1 MLFKYYANIV
11 QTSEIYEVYFDISQR
26 VQKIFEFFKYSS
38 NERDIRSLLRYF
50 TASAEN
56 IEGLFKEVVPFLIK
70 YMVLFFLFRIV
81 F

>member
-38 NERDIRSLLRYF
+38 NERDIRSYFDISQRVQEILKVCLR
-50 TASAEN
+50 
-56 IEGLFKEVVPFLIK
+56 K
-70 YMVLFFLFRIV
+70 
-81 F
+81 